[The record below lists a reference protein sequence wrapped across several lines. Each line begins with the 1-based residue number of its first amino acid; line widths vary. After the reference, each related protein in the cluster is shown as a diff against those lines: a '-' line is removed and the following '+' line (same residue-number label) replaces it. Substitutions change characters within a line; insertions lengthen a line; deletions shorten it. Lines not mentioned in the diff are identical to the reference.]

1 MLSKYSKYNCIQ
13 FCRESLLFH
22 QYNKTLFLLM
32 ADEKQ
37 NSVNTQFTKVSTEEG
52 SNFSQSP
59 SRPPLPKS
67 FIAFNPSRP
76 SVNGDEF
83 VDPPAIDYHTLRGNF
98 GNPRQPDHG
107 YQSQQR
113 YFKQTFEKNFGNPR
127 RYDYGIRTYQQNFY
141 DTKGNRSPGKRDN
154 KNRNN
159 MFNPKKPR
167 FEGGNVKPNISKYF
181 KESFLEDPWAHLFSM
196 K

>member
-1 MLSKYSKYNCIQ
+1 
-13 FCRESLLFH
+13 
-22 QYNKTLFLLM
+22 M

-37 NSVNTQFTKVSTEEG
+37 TSVETQFTKVSTEEG

-67 FIAFNPSRP
+67 FLAFNPSRP
-76 SVNGDEF
+76 SVNVDEF
-83 VDPPAIDYHTLRGNF
+83 VDPLALDHNIALRGNF
-98 GNPRQPDHG
+98 EKTFGNSRQTDHG
-107 YQSQQR
+107 LQSQQR
-113 YFKQTFEKNFGNPR
+113 YFKQNFENNFGNLR
-127 RYDYGIRTYQQNFY
+127 KSDYGFRTYQQNS
-141 DTKGNRSPGKRDN
+141 KGNRSPGKRDN

-159 MFNPKKPR
+159 MFNPKVSKKPR
-167 FEGGNVKPNISKYF
+167 FEDNNVKPNISKYF